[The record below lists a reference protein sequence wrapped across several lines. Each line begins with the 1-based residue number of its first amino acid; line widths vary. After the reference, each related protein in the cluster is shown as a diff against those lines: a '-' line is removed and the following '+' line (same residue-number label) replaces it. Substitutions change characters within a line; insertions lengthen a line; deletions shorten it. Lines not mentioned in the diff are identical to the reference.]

1 MKKKIGMLKS
11 ADLNE
16 YELQNERASYKTI
29 ISKCVDDLVLC
40 NNIVKIDDSIYNNM
54 EGLEE
59 DTEIYQFFLCN
70 INECN
75 KEYLLDCGFIL
86 SYSDLLDCDV
96 LCVDHLGTAWDYVL
110 TDVKL
115 FDTYRELKEYE
126 ESKEVSECSN

>member
-29 ISKCVDDLVLC
+29 ISKYVDDLVLC
-40 NNIVKIDDSIYNNM
+40 NNIAKIDESIYNNM

-70 INECN
+70 IDECN
-75 KEYLLDCGFIL
+75 KEYLLNCGFVL

-126 ESKEVSECSN
+126 ESKGDK

>member
-1 MKKKIGMLKS
+1 MKIKIGMIKN
-11 ADLNE
+11 ANLNE
-16 YELQNERASYKTI
+16 YELKNERASYKTI

-40 NNIVKIDDSIYNNM
+40 NNIAKIDESIYDNM

-59 DTEIYQFFLCN
+59 DTEVYQYFLCN

-75 KEYLLDCGFIL
+75 KEYLLACGFIL

-96 LCVDHLGTAWDYVL
+96 LCVDHFGTAWDYVL

-115 FDTYRELKEYE
+115 FDTYRELIEYE
-126 ESKEVSECSN
+126 KSGRVAD

>member
-40 NNIVKIDDSIYNNM
+40 NNIVKIDESIYNNM

-70 INECN
+70 LNEYD
-75 KEYLLDCGFIL
+75 KEYLLDCGFVL

-126 ESKEVSECSN
+126 ESERVAD

>member
-40 NNIVKIDDSIYNNM
+40 NNIAKIDESIYNNM

-59 DTEIYQFFLCN
+59 DAEIYQFFLCN
-70 INECN
+70 LNEYD
-75 KEYLLDCGFIL
+75 KEYLLACGFVL

-110 TDVKL
+110 TDVRL

-126 ESKEVSECSN
+126 ESKEV

>member
-40 NNIVKIDDSIYNNM
+40 NKIAKIDESIYNNM

-59 DTEIYQFFLCN
+59 DEVIYQFFLCN

-75 KEYLLDCGFIL
+75 KEYLLDCGFVL

-96 LCVDHLGTAWDYVL
+96 LCVDHFGTAWDYVL
-110 TDVKL
+110 TDVRL

-126 ESKEVSECSN
+126 ESERGLRA

>member
-11 ADLNE
+11 SDLNW
-16 YELQNERASYKTI
+16 YELKNERASYKTI

-40 NNIVKIDDSIYNNM
+40 NNIATIDESIYDNM

-59 DTEIYQFFLCN
+59 DAEIYQFFLCN
-70 INECN
+70 IDERN
-75 KEYLLDCGFIL
+75 KKLLLDCGFVL

-96 LCVDHLGTAWDYVL
+96 LCVDHFGTAWDYVL

-126 ESKEVSECSN
+126 ESERVAD